1 MRPFL
6 FALAFAL
13 VLVPQKGK
21 PPAEP
26 GSQTAT
32 IEGRVLKAGTDEPLK
47 KAWVT
52 VYKLQGE
59 QRPGGTSTDSS
70 GRFTLKGIEPGRYQL
85 WAQRNGYVHQAYGQ
99 RGSERWGT
107 TLTLGAGQ
115 TLSDVVFRLVPAA
128 VISGRVF
135 DLQGVCLGRN

>member
-1 MRPFL
+1 MPPAL
-6 FALAFAL
+6 FVLALSL
-13 VLVPQKGK
+13 LQTPQKGK

-32 IEGRVLKAGTDEPLK
+32 IERRVLKAGTDEPLK

-52 VYKLQGE
+52 LYKLQGE

-85 WAQRNGYVHQAYGQ
+85 WAQRNGYVQQAYGQ
-99 RGSERWGT
+99 RGSERSGT
-107 TLTLGAGQ
+107 TLTLSPGQ
-115 TLSDVVFRLVPAA
+115 TLSDIVFRLVPAA